1 MSDESPLIWAQI
13 RSSPQY
19 PHVSYFSQNDLRTR
33 ILVPP
38 LESRAFVALI
48 VPANLMPGDS
58 YSGHATDLS
67 WRASF
72 KGYDDPAMVSRR
84 QTVPQSKSDQF
95 FHICL
100 SDLCSC
106 FLCTAQSSNLRRLHL
121 RAKCGLLHIAADH
134 ELGDAKISIAIPGQ
148 RSEGL
153 PRPF

>member
-38 LESRAFVALI
+38 LESRVFVALI
-48 VPANLMPGDS
+48 VPANLMLGDS
-58 YSGHATDLS
+58 YSKHATDLS

-72 KGYDDPAMVSRR
+72 KAYDGPAMVYRR
-84 QTVPQSKSDQF
+84 QSVPQSKSEPF

-106 FLCTAQSSNLRRLHL
+106 FPSTATN
-121 RAKCGLLHIAADH
+121 
-134 ELGDAKISIAIPGQ
+134 AI
-148 RSEGL
+148 SEGYTL
-153 PRPF
+153 ELNVGFYIQPLIMNWVTLRC